1 MEKWNLRGENMVG
14 IATDGANAMCG
25 ENHSLVA
32 LLKRSWPHLVHIKCT
47 CHSIDLI
54 AKNAVKTTL
63 PSHIDYLIR
72 ESFNWF
78 AHSSSR
84 LQAYQEI
91 AQLIGFSTIS
101 EEEEDGEEDEADS
114 DYNGCQNKPPP
125 RLISPSQTR
134 WLVHADCIERIL
146 SQFDALKTH
155 FNIAYIKEKCFAAK
169 TLYEMYCDPKNYLY
183 LLFLLPILNELKRLT
198 KLFQSNV
205 ADILR
210 VFGDLESAFITLSR
224 RILKPAIISAN
235 STEQLASLN
244 LASDFCFLD
253 PESVDLG
260 STFLL
265 KLQKSSLTAEEKLDL
280 KIRGKNFLKEV
291 LIGFQKRLCGTLNM
305 MKKIACFRSENFLS
319 TRFAASNFPAPFF
332 AQDQL
337 SLSELE
343 ERAKLLQA
351 TNIESIKSG
360 GTEAFWTAVHNYQ
373 DSTNSNPFHQL
384 SSGVLKI
391 LCLPISNAEIERV
404 FSQVTLLKN
413 SKRSTMK
420 SELLEAILYIK
431 FGLSKF
437 DKKVPDFKPTVEMLK
452 FDSSI
457 YD

>member
-101 EEEEDGEEDEADS
+101 EVEEDSEEDEADS

-319 TRFAASNFPAPFF
+319 TRFVASNFPAPFF

-360 GTEAFWTAVHNYQ
+360 GTE
-373 DSTNSNPFHQL
+373 
-384 SSGVLKI
+384 
-391 LCLPISNAEIERV
+391 NAEIERV

>member
-1 MEKWNLRGENMVG
+1 
-14 IATDGANAMCG
+14 
-25 ENHSLVA
+25 
-32 LLKRSWPHLVHIKCT
+32 
-47 CHSIDLI
+47 
-54 AKNAVKTTL
+54 
-63 PSHIDYLIR
+63 
-72 ESFNWF
+72 
-78 AHSSSR
+78 
-84 LQAYQEI
+84 
-91 AQLIGFSTIS
+91 
-101 EEEEDGEEDEADS
+101 
-114 DYNGCQNKPPP
+114 
-125 RLISPSQTR
+125 
-134 WLVHADCIERIL
+134 
-146 SQFDALKTH
+146 
-155 FNIAYIKEKCFAAK
+155 
-169 TLYEMYCDPKNYLY
+169 MYCDPKNYLY

-319 TRFAASNFPAPFF
+319 TRFVASNFPAPFF

-413 SKRSTMK
+413 SKQSTMK